1 MNHYII
7 ELLGASYVSLHW
19 SGGRL
24 VGLSDGHS
32 VQKNVKNNEN
42 SGFWNTYDHTS
53 VQQGS
58 IIMLECKIVCKQQKE
73 ALLFL
78 EAAINYGM

>member
-1 MNHYII
+1 MSPFIGRAVGWQVYRMVTLSKKMSKTMKTAVFGILMTIQVYI
-7 ELLGASYVSLHW
+7 
-19 SGGRL
+19 
-24 VGLSDGHS
+24 
-32 VQKNVKNNEN
+32 
-42 SGFWNTYDHTS
+42 